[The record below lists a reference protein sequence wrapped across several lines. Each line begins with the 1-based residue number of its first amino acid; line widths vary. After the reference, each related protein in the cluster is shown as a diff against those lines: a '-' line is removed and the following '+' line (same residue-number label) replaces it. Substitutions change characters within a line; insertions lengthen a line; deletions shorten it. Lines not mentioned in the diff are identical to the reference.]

1 LIVSLIVALD
11 EKGGIGKDNR
21 LPWHLSSDL
30 KRFKQLTMGH
40 HLIMGRLTYETIG
53 KPLPGR
59 TTIVI
64 TRNPLFQPAGCQVA
78 TSLEEALSL
87 AKENGETEAF
97 IAGGGEIFTQALP
110 LADRIYLTQ
119 IHAVVEANIFFPHF
133 SFSEWKEIESIKQQV
148 DEKND
153 YPYTF
158 KILEKNLNPP
168 PG

>member
-1 LIVSLIVALD
+1 MD
-11 EKGGIGKDNR
+11 EKGGIGIENR

-30 KRFKQLTMGH
+30 KRFKQLTLGH
-40 HLIMGRLTYETIG
+40 HLIMGRKTYETIG

-59 TTIVI
+59 IMIVI
-64 TRNPLFQPAGCQVA
+64 SHDPQYQAPGCQVA
-78 TSLEEALSL
+78 QSLEAALEL
-87 AKENGETEAF
+87 ARKDGETEAF

-119 IHAVVEANIFFPHF
+119 VHAVVDADVFFPPL
-133 SFSEWKEIESIKQQV
+133 SQDNWEEVESIKQQA

-158 KILEKNLNPP
+158 RILEIKLIPP

>member
-1 LIVSLIVALD
+1 LIVSLIVAMD

-30 KRFKQLTMGH
+30 RRFKQLTLGH
-40 HLIMGRLTYETIG
+40 HLIMGRKTYETIG

-59 TTIVI
+59 ATIVI
-64 TRNPLFQPAGCQVA
+64 TRNVQFNPAGCQV
-78 TSLEEALSL
+78 TNSLEKALVL
-87 AKENGETEAF
+87 AQRNGETEAF
-97 IAGGGEIFTQALP
+97 IAGGGEIFIIALP

-119 IHAVVEANIFFPHF
+119 LHTVVEANIFFPLL
-133 SFSEWKEIESIKQQV
+133 SYRDWNEIESIEQQA

-158 KILEKNLNPP
+158 KVLERNLIPP